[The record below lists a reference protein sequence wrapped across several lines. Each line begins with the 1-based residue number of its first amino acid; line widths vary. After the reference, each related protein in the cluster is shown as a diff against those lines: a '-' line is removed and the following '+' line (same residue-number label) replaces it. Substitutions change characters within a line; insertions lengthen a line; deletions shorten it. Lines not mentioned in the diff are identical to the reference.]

1 MNSSVKKRH
10 LYLNHVNREMPK
22 QKGGKPDRMP
32 FVEVHMTEG
41 RTDEQRTKIAKA
53 FADILIQVLGVKGED
68 VWIQF
73 TDMPK
78 THFATSGIL
87 RSKK

>member
-1 MNSSVKKRH
+1 MS
-10 LYLNHVNREMPK
+10 K
-22 QKGGKPDRMP
+22 QKEGQSRMP
-32 FVEVHMTEG
+32 YVVVHMIEG
-41 RTDEQRTKIAKA
+41 RTDEQRAKIAKA
-53 FADILIQVLGVKGED
+53 FTDTLVQVLGVKGED

-73 TDMPK
+73 TDMQK

>member
-1 MNSSVKKRH
+1 M
-10 LYLNHVNREMPK
+10 
-22 QKGGKPDRMP
+22 G
-32 FVEVHMTEG
+32 EG
-41 RTDEQRTKIAKA
+41 RTDEQRAKVAKA
-53 FADILIQVLGVKGED
+53 FTDTLVQVLGVKRED

-78 THFATSGIL
+78 THFATSGTL

>member
-1 MNSSVKKRH
+1 
-10 LYLNHVNREMPK
+10 MPK
-22 QKGGKPDRMP
+22 QKGGQSKMP
-32 FVEVHMTEG
+32 YVEVHMIEG
-41 RTDEQRTKIAKA
+41 RTDEQRAKISKA
-53 FADILIQVLGVKGED
+53 FTDTLVQILGVKGED

>member
-1 MNSSVKKRH
+1 
-10 LYLNHVNREMPK
+10 
-22 QKGGKPDRMP
+22 MP
-32 FVEVHMTEG
+32 FVEIHVVEG
-41 RTDEQRTKIAKA
+41 RTDEQRARIAKA
-53 FADILIQVLGVKGED
+53 FTDTLVKVLGVKSDD

-78 THFATSGIL
+78 THFATSGTL

>member
-1 MNSSVKKRH
+1 MV
-10 LYLNHVNREMPK
+10 
-22 QKGGKPDRMP
+22 
-32 FVEVHMTEG
+32 EG
-41 RTDEQRTKIAKA
+41 RTDEQRAKVAKA
-53 FADILIQVLGVKGED
+53 FTDTLVQVLGVKSED

-78 THFATSGIL
+78 THFATSGTL